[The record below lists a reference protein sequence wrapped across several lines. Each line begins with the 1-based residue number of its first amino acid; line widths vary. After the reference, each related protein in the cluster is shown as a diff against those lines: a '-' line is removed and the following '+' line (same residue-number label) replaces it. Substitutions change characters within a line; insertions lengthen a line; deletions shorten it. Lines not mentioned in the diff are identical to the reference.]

1 MEIGKRIKELRNEKG
16 WNQEVFAEKTY
27 VSRQTISSWENDK
40 SYPDIKSLLLMSELF
55 EVSLDDLIKG
65 DVVEMKKEISN
76 ESIREF
82 NKWSNILAV
91 GFLIGILIPYPLVHF
106 FKWWGLLVFLLFW
119 AALLAVA
126 FKVEALKKE
135 NDIQT
140 YKEIVAFT
148 EGKELA
154 KDDKIAEKAKR
165 PYQKILLAFGSG
177 ALALGIFILLKLI
190 FG

>member
-1 MEIGKRIKELRNEKG
+1 MEIGKRIKELRTSRG

-27 VSRQTISSWENDK
+27 VSRQTVSSWENNK

-91 GFLIGILIPYPLVHF
+91 GFLIGILIPYPLFRF
-106 FKWWGLLVFLLFW
+106 FRWWGILVFLLFW
-119 AALLAVA
+119 IALLAVA

-148 EGKELA
+148 EGKALG
-154 KDDKIAEKAKR
+154 KDEKIAEKAKR
-165 PYQKILLAFGSG
+165 PYQKVLLAVGSG
-177 ALALGIFILLKLI
+177 ALALGVFILLELI
-190 FG
+190 LG

>member
-1 MEIGKRIKELRNEKG
+1 MEIGKRIKELRNQKG
-16 WNQEVFAEKTY
+16 WNQEVFAEMTY

-106 FKWWGLLVFLLFW
+106 FKWRGLLVFLLFW

-126 FKVEALKKE
+126 FKVEAIKKE

-148 EGKELA
+148 EGKELT

-177 ALALGIFILLKLI
+177 ALALGIFILLELI

>member
-1 MEIGKRIKELRNEKG
+1 MEIGKRIRELRNAKG
-16 WNQEVFAEKTY
+16 WNQELLAEKTY
-27 VSRQTISSWENDK
+27 VSRQTVSSWENDK

-65 DVVEMKKEISN
+65 DVVEMKKEINS

-82 NKWSNILAV
+82 QKWSNIFAV
-91 GFLIGILIPYPLVHF
+91 MFVIGIIIPYPLAHF
-106 FKWWGLLVFLLFW
+106 FGWVGILVFVLYWF
-119 AALLAVA
+119 AALAVS
-126 FKVEALKKE
+126 FYVEELKKK

-148 EGKELA
+148 EGRELNKEE
-154 KDDKIAEKAKR
+154 KIAEKAKR
-165 PYQKILLAFGSG
+165 PYQKILLAIGSG
-177 ALALGIFILLKLI
+177 ALALGIFILLEQI